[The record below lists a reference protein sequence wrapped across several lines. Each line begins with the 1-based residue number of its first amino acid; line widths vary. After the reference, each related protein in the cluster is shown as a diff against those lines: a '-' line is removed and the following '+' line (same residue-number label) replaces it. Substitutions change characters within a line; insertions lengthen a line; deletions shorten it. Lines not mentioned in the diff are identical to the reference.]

1 MDNEITQESW
11 WKRNWKW
18 FVSLLAFILA
28 SLILAYAITQG
39 NFKDMAQAY
48 NDTTLYTNAID
59 QANNN
64 EEVIQILGEIGPLD
78 NLAILEGSTKYSNN
92 NKSVFATVRIRG
104 KKKRG
109 RMDIAA
115 QKINSEWVYEMIKVR
130 VEKSTQIIMV
140 KE

>member
-1 MDNEITQESW
+1 MDNEIIRESW

-28 SLILAYAITQG
+28 SLILAYAIAQG
-39 NFKDMAQAY
+39 NFKDIAQAY
-48 NDTTLYTNAID
+48 NDTALYTNAID
-59 QANNN
+59 QANDN
-64 EEVIQILGEIGPLD
+64 EEVIEILGKIGPLD

-92 NKSVFATVRIRG
+92 KSVFATVRIKG

-115 QKINSEWVYEMIKVR
+115 QKVNSEWVYEMIKVR
-130 VEKSTQIIMV
+130 IEKSTQIIMV